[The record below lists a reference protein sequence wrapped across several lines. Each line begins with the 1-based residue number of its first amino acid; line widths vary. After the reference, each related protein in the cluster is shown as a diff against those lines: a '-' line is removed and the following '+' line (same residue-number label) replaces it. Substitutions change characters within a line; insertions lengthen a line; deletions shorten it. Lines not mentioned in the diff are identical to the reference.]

1 VSEGLPDPGGV
12 ASQAELRTMVERY
25 VEELKTVGAFESVA
39 VERAL
44 RRVER
49 HRLLETFYY
58 RTAGTGTCAADR
70 RWRTTRSRSGPSTP
84 KAIRRPQDGRSN
96 GGSTDSC

>member
-25 VEELKTVGAFESVA
+25 VDELKTAGAFESAA
-39 VERAL
+39 VDGAL

-58 RTAGTGTCAADR
+58 RTAEGR
-70 RWRTTRSRSGPSTP
+70 RTIEHDPGHP
-84 KAIRRPQDGRSN
+84 KAIRRPEDGRSN
-96 GGSTDSC
+96 GGSTASC